1 MKKLLLI
8 LMAAMIWTAC
18 ADRSEGPYFV
28 RGVSAPVT
36 GLNGVWKIRT
46 SPAGAFWEPG
56 QPLDGWSDVRVPG
69 EPMMQGFAVKHDR
82 PFALRRE
89 FFVPFDF
96 EGQTIKLRFEGV
108 YSYARVWVNG
118 NYIRDHSG
126 GFTAWEGDVTAAVKP
141 GSTATVTVEVTDK
154 ADEISYAS
162 GYAKHPIG
170 GILRDVHLTASPPNH
185 PEDVRLVTDL
195 DDDYRNARLTV
206 KGRLTGV
213 GPNSEIRLEL
223 RDRRNKKVRL
233 AHDSLRTDAA
243 EFELA
248 NLVVEPEKWDAEHPN
263 LYRLRVALLD
273 NGTISWFKD
282 YPLGFREIEVKG
294 NRFLVNGRQVKLRGA
309 CRHDI
314 HPVLGRVSTPEY
326 ELKDV
331 LLAKEANINFI
342 RTSHYP
348 PTDRFLD
355 LCDEYGLYVEAETA
369 VCFVGSHR
377 TAEYY
382 PGASE
387 SAPDFTERYLSQL
400 REMVGNHRNHPSVI
414 IWSIGNENAYGLNF
428 KSSYDWV
435 KANDPTRPVIFS
447 YPGLVPGDVKSTDI
461 LSMHYPGVDG
471 NMEQYGKVTDAF
483 GYREMPVIFDE
494 WAHVACYN
502 GFTVKEDPNVR
513 DFWGMSLDRMWRQ
526 AYDADGGLGGA
537 IWGMI
542 DETFMLPA
550 ELPGFNDW
558 WGKIDGKILPGEYA
572 GRTVGYGEWGI
583 VDTWRRK
590 KPEFWNTKKAYSP
603 VRVLKTKYES
613 FRPDQGLE
621 VPIFNRFDHTDLSEL
636 RMEWSYKGVR
646 STLTPPDVPPHTT
659 GSLHVPISAW
669 DAAEPVLIDFFDR
682 RGLLVDGEA
691 LRREQGNEGLA
702 AESPSGDVVLSED
715 DGQATV
721 SCPNGIVFRIDKKTG
736 LFSQITTGSGTV
748 GFSGPYLNLRTLGRS
763 VMYSSTMM
771 EDHGRDWK
779 LRSLSIVAAG
789 HEVIVKVEGE
799 YAAIKNVEFVVRIGD
814 DGSLRTAY
822 SVDATPAGNVRE
834 AGIKFL
840 IDDVFDSLSWKR
852 EPYWSVYPPGHLSAA
867 EGKAPLYT
875 DSPKSYR
882 RAPAKAWEDDTK
894 SFFYEGIEGET
905 AAELTRMAKATKE
918 HIRVYSLNGKDRPG
932 LSVEG
937 DGRLSCRIAKTE
949 GRIELMINDMLDY
962 PDLSW
967 GNYQRNIASGGPL
980 SGTVRIV
987 FRPAPVSLF
996 NPNTIK

>member
-8 LMAAMIWTAC
+8 LLPAVIWTAC
-18 ADRSEGPYFV
+18 ADRPDGPYFV
-28 RGVSAPVT
+28 KGVSAPIVD
-36 GLNGVWKIRT
+36 LNGVWKIET

-56 QPLDGWSDVRVPG
+56 QPLDGWSDIMVPG
-69 EPMMQGFAVKHDR
+69 ECMMQGFAVKHDQ
-82 PFALRRE
+82 PFALSRE
-89 FFVPFDF
+89 FLVPFDF

-118 NYIRDHSG
+118 IYIRDHSG
-126 GFTAWEGDVTAAVKP
+126 GFTAWECDITTAVKP
-141 GSTATVTVEVTDK
+141 GSKATVTVEVTDK

-185 PEDVRLVTDL
+185 PEDVRLITDL

-206 KGRLTGV
+206 KGRLTRV

-223 RDRRNKKVRL
+223 RDPRNKRVRL
-233 AHDSLRTDAA
+233 PHDSLRVDKAD
-243 EFELA
+243 FELD

-263 LYRLRVALLD
+263 LYRLRVALLE
-273 NGTISWFKD
+273 NGTVSWFKV
-282 YPLGFREIEVKG
+282 YPLGFREIEVEG
-294 NRFLVNGRQVKLRGA
+294 NRFLINGRQVKLRGA

-314 HPVLGRVSTPEY
+314 HPLLGRVSTADY

-355 LCDEYGLYVEAETA
+355 LCDEYGLYVEDETA

-382 PGASE
+382 PGSSE
-387 SAPDFTERYLSQL
+387 SAPGFTERYLSQL
-400 REMVGNHRNHPSVI
+400 REMVENHRNHPSII

-447 YPGLVPGDVKSTDI
+447 YPGLVPDEVNATDI

-471 NMEQYGKVTDAF
+471 SLEQYGKVTEAF
-483 GYREMPVIFDE
+483 GYRGMPVIFDE

-513 DFWGMSLDRMWRQ
+513 DFWGMSLDRMWQQ
-526 AYDADGGLGGA
+526 AFAADGGLGGA

-558 WGKIDGKILPGEYA
+558 WGKIDSKILPGEYA
-572 GRTVGYGEWGI
+572 GQSIGYGEWGI

-603 VRVLKTKYES
+603 VRVLETRYDS
-613 FRPDQGLE
+613 YQPAQALE
-621 VPIFNRFDHTDLSEL
+621 VPVHNRFDHTNLNEL
-636 RMEWSYKGVR
+636 RIEWSYKGVR
-646 STLTPPDVPPHTT
+646 STLTPPDVSPHAK
-659 GSLHVPISAW
+659 GSLHVPLSAW
-669 DAAEPVLIDFFDR
+669 DADEPVLIDIFDS
-682 RGLLVDGEA
+682 RGLLVDSEA
-691 LRREQGNEGLA
+691 LRRGQGPEGPA
-702 AESPSGDVVLSED
+702 AESASGHVSLSED
-715 DGQATV
+715 DGQATI
-721 SCPNGIVFRIDKKTG
+721 SCENGIVFRIDKKTG
-736 LFSQITTGSGTV
+736 LFDQITTRSGTI
-748 GFSGPYLNLRTLGRS
+748 GFSGPYLNLRTLGKS
-763 VMYSSTMM
+763 VMYSSYMM

-779 LRSLSIVAAG
+779 LRSLSIVATGQEAVV
-789 HEVIVKVEGE
+789 EVEGD
-799 YAAIKNVEFVVRIGD
+799 YAAIRNVKFTLRIGA
-814 DGSLRTAY
+814 DGVFRTAY

-852 EPYWSVYPPGHLSAA
+852 EPYWSVYPPEHLSAP
-867 EGKAPLYT
+867 EGNVSLYT

-882 RAPAKAWEDDTK
+882 RAPAKAWEEDTK
-894 SFFYEGIEGET
+894 SFFYEGIGDET
-905 AAELTRMAKATKE
+905 SVDLTHKAKATKE
-918 HIRVYSLNGKDRPG
+918 HITVYSLKGKGQPG

-937 DGRLSCRIAKTE
+937 DGRISCRIARNE
-949 GRIELMINDMLDY
+949 GRIELMINGKLDY

-987 FRPAPVSLF
+987 VRPA
-996 NPNTIK
+996 NADKQD